1 MVCRIYYLYT
11 AMFWEVKVVEFR
23 SVRKIYSNG
32 TIALNNIN
40 VNISKGEFAFIVG
53 QSGSGKSTM
62 LKLILKEEDPS
73 EGEVFVNGYNVSA
86 LKRRE
91 IPYLR
96 RSLGAV
102 FQDFRLLPNKTVYEN
117 VAFAMQITEALPREI
132 RRQVPMSLALVGLSK
147 KADVYPGQLSG
158 GEQQRVALA
167 RALVNNPALLIA
179 DEPTGNLDPET
190 SWEIMKLLSEVN
202 CRGTTVIVATH
213 EKGIVDSMKKRVIA
227 IDKGSIVRDQEKGQY
242 GDEVKN
248 NQVYS

>member
-1 MVCRIYYLYT
+1 M
-11 AMFWEVKVVEFR
+11 VEFR
-23 SVRKIYSNG
+23 SVRKIYPNG

-40 VNISKGEFAFIVG
+40 VSIGKGEFAFIVG

-62 LKLILKEEDPS
+62 LKLILKEEDPTD
-73 EGEVFVNGYNVSA
+73 GEVFVNGYNVSA
-86 LKRRE
+86 LKRKE

-117 VAFAMQITEALPREI
+117 VAFAMQVTEALPREI

-147 KADVYPGQLSG
+147 KAEVYPGQLSG

-227 IDKGSIVRDQEKGQY
+227 IDKGSIVRDQQKGQY

-248 NQVYS
+248 NQVYR

>member
-1 MVCRIYYLYT
+1 M
-11 AMFWEVKVVEFR
+11 VEFR
-23 SVRKIYSNG
+23 SVTKEYPNG
-32 TIALNNIN
+32 TVALNNTN

-53 QSGSGKSTM
+53 QSGSGKSTI
-62 LKLILKEEDPS
+62 LKLILKEEEPS
-73 EGEVFVNGYNVSA
+73 SGEVFVNGYNVSA
-86 LKRRE
+86 LKRKE

-117 VAFAMQITEALPREI
+117 VAFAMQITEALPKEI

-147 KADVYPGQLSG
+147 KANVYPGQLSG

-167 RALVNNPALLIA
+167 RALVNNPPLLIA

-202 CRGTTVIVATH
+202 YRGTTVIVATH